1 MTNITKFNGKSIVYS
16 KFRPDYP
23 NELVMDMIFENKLK
37 EDSIVADIGSGTG
50 IMTKKLL
57 DHGFKVFAVEPN
69 TEMRK
74 VAEEKLKK
82 YKLFISVEGSAENT
96 TLLKRS
102 VDFITVAQAFHW
114 FDLKRFQKECQ
125 RILKTHGK
133 VAIISNERMTGTSI
147 NQKIEIVYKRFCPD
161 FNGFSNGLNNSE
173 EIYDRFF
180 KENISVKIYENPLS
194 YNKEGFIGRH
204 LSSSFSLTKDDK
216 YYPNLVEALSNIFEK
231 YSKNGIISVP
241 NLTKYRC
248 GCVKIIDEG

>member
-23 NELVMDMIFENKLK
+23 NELIMDMISENKLK

-74 VAEEKLKK
+74 VAEDKLEK
-82 YKLFISVEGSAENT
+82 YKHFIPVEGSAENT
-96 TLLKRS
+96 TLLKSS

-125 RILKTHGK
+125 RILKIDGK
-133 VAIISNERMTGTSI
+133 VAIISNERMTTSI
-147 NQKIEIVYKRFCPD
+147 NQEIEVAYKRFCPD
-161 FNGFSNGLNNSE
+161 FNGFSNGLNNSQ

-180 KENISVKIYENPLS
+180 KENYSVKIYENPLS
-194 YNKEGFIGRH
+194 YNKNDFIGRH

-216 YYPNLVEALSNIFEK
+216 YYPNLVEALSSIFEK
-231 YSKNGIISVP
+231 YSKNGIVAVP

-248 GCVKIIDEG
+248 GYVDLIS